1 VVPKRNEN
9 QVVFTNKARCK
20 DCYRCIRVCP
30 VDAIGIRDGQAYV
43 DVDRCISCGTC
54 IRECPQKAK
63 SFRRDLDSVRELV
76 ASGQPVAVS
85 LAPSFAAIFKAWEIK
100 RVPSALR
107 RLGFSHV
114 SETAV
119 GAYPVAQETAKCAA
133 QHGDSFSIATACPAV
148 VNYIERYR
156 PDLIGALV
164 PVCSPMVAHARMLK
178 TSLGEGTRV
187 VFIGPC
193 VAKKQEAREKS
204 GGAVDFALTFT
215 ELLEWLELE
224 HVDLSILE
232 ESDFDMVPEGW
243 ARSFPLAGGSLQTA
257 SLSTSLLAA
266 DVLSVTGTQEV
277 KDTLESLTSS
287 HGHLLVEP
295 LFCDQGCINGPAMPA
310 TETVYQRRKALLQY
324 VLAGAHDGAGSN
336 GSADLTASFA
346 CRPLPSAGDVT
357 EEQIRQVFAQMG
369 KENPEDQLNC
379 GACGYSSCREQAI
392 AVIRNMAESEMC
404 VPYMRRLA
412 EQRTDRIIET
422 SPNGIVI
429 LDEHLNILHVNPS
442 FKRLFMCSEAV
453 YGKSISY
460 LIDPEPFE
468 QIAAGK
474 AELTEVTVEHT
485 KYNLVCHQIVYALR
499 DVKQYVGVFVNLT
512 SSLLNK
518 KQLDV
523 LRARTVQQA
532 RDLLTHQIEIAGKI
546 AQFLGESTAEGEKL
560 LENLVKVAQENPT
573 GGDDRKNSWLK
584 DTYTS
589 T

>member
-1 VVPKRNEN
+1 MEPKRRDN

-30 VDAIGIRDGQAYV
+30 VGAIGVRDGQAYV
-43 DVDRCISCGTC
+43 DEDRCISCGTC
-54 IRECPQKAK
+54 IRECPQGAK
-63 SFRRDLDSVRELV
+63 SFRRDLDSARELI
-76 ASGQPVAVS
+76 ASGVPVAVS
-85 LAPSFAAIFKAWEIK
+85 LAPSFAALFNDWQIK

-119 GAYPVAQETAKCAA
+119 GAYPVAQQTAECAA
-133 QHGDSFSIATACPAV
+133 GRGDSFCIATACPAV
-148 VNYIERYR
+148 VNYVERYR
-156 PDLIGALV
+156 PDLVGALI

-178 TSLGEGTRV
+178 AELGHETRV

-215 ELLEWLELE
+215 ELLEWLEQE
-224 HVDLSILE
+224 RVDLSILE
-232 ESDFDMVPEGW
+232 ESDFDMTPEGW

-277 KDTLESLTSS
+277 KDTLDSLTDSR
-287 HGHLLVEP
+287 GPLLVEP
-295 LFCDQGCINGPAMPA
+295 LFCEQGCINGPAMPA
-310 TETVYQRRKALLQY
+310 NETVYQRRKALLRY
-324 VLAGAHDGAGSN
+324 VLNTRRDGVRSL
-336 GSADLTASFA
+336 SCADLSASFRG
-346 CRPLPSAGDVT
+346 CPPSSGDVT
-357 EEQIRQVFAQMG
+357 EEQIRQVFAQTG

-392 AVIRNMAESEMC
+392 AVVREMAEPQMC
-404 VPYMRRLA
+404 VSYMRRLA

-429 LDEHLNILHVNPS
+429 LDEHLSILHVNPS

-453 YGKSISY
+453 YGKPISY
-460 LIDPEPFE
+460 LMDPEPFE
-468 QIAAGK
+468 QIASGK
-474 AELTEVTVEHT
+474 AELTEVTVEHA
-485 KYNLVCHQIVYALR
+485 KYSLICHQIVYALR
-499 DVKQYVGVFVNLT
+499 EEKQYVGVFVNLT
-512 SSLLNK
+512 SSLMDK

-532 RDLLTHQIEIAGKI
+532 RDLLAHQIEIAGKI
-546 AQFLGESTAEGEKL
+546 ARFLGESTAEGEKL
-560 LENLVKVAQENPT
+560 LENLVRLTQENPT
-573 GGDDRKNSWLK
+573 GGENHKSSSWLK

>member
-1 VVPKRNEN
+1 MEPKRREN

-43 DVDRCISCGTC
+43 DEDRCISCGTC
-54 IRECPQKAK
+54 IRECPQRAK

-76 ASGQPVAVS
+76 VSGRPVAVS

-133 QHGDSFSIATACPAV
+133 RHGDSFSIASACPAV

-156 PDLIGALV
+156 PDLVGALV

-178 TSLGEGTRV
+178 ALLAEGTRV

-193 VAKKQEAREKS
+193 VAKKQEAGEKS

-215 ELLEWLELE
+215 ELLEWLEQE

-277 KDTLESLTSS
+277 KDTLDSLTNSR
-287 HGHLLVEP
+287 GPLLVEP
-295 LFCDQGCINGPAMPA
+295 LFCEQGCINGPAMPA

-324 VLAGAHDGAGSN
+324 ILASGHDGAGSN

-346 CRPLPSAGDVT
+346 CRPLSAGDVT
-357 EEQIRQVFAQMG
+357 EEQIRQVFSQTG
-369 KENPEDQLNC
+369 KENPDDQLNC

-392 AVIRNMAESEMC
+392 AVIRKMAEPEMC

-442 FKRLFMCSEAV
+442 FKRLFMCSDAV

-460 LIDPEPFE
+460 LMDPEPFE

-474 AELTEVTVEHT
+474 AELTEVTVEHA
-485 KYNLVCHQIVYALR
+485 KYSLVCHQIVYALR

>member
-133 QHGDSFSIATACPAV
+133 QHGDSCSIATACPAV

-287 HGHLLVEP
+287 HGHLLGEP

>member
-1 VVPKRNEN
+1 VEPKRREN

-30 VDAIGIRDGQAYV
+30 VDAIGVRDGQAYV
-43 DVDRCISCGTC
+43 DEDRCISCGTC

-76 ASGQPVAVS
+76 ASGRSVAVS
-85 LAPSFAAIFKAWEIK
+85 LAPSFAAIFKTWEIK

-107 RLGFSHV
+107 RLGFSHI

-119 GAYPVAQETAKCAA
+119 GAYPVAQETARCAA
-133 QHGDSFSIATACPAV
+133 QHGDSFCIATACPAV

-156 PDLIGALV
+156 PDLVGALV

-178 TSLGEGTRV
+178 ASLGEDTRV

-215 ELLEWLELE
+215 ELLEWFELE

-277 KDTLESLTSS
+277 RDTLDSLTNN
-287 HGHLLVEP
+287 HGPLLVEP
-295 LFCDQGCINGPAMPA
+295 LFCEQGCINGPAMPL

-324 VLAGAHDGAGSN
+324 VLASGRDGADSN
-336 GSADLTASFA
+336 GSADLTASFT
-346 CRPLPSAGDVT
+346 CRPLPAGDVT
-357 EEQIRQVFAQMG
+357 EERIRQVFAQTG
-369 KENPEDQLNC
+369 KENPDDQLNC
-379 GACGYSSCREQAI
+379 GGCGYSSCREQAI
-392 AVIRNMAESEMC
+392 AVIRKMAEPEMC

-442 FKRLFMCSEAV
+442 FKRLFMCSDAV

-460 LIDPEPFE
+460 LMDPEPFE

-474 AELTEVTVEHT
+474 AELTEVTVEHG
-485 KYNLVCHQIVYALR
+485 KYSLVCHQIVYALR
-499 DVKQYVGVFVNLT
+499 EERQYVGVFVNLT

-532 RDLLTHQIEIAGKI
+532 RDLLSHQIEIAGKI

-560 LENLVKVAQENPT
+560 LENLVKMAQDNPT
-573 GGDDRKNSWLK
+573 GGDDRKGSSWLS